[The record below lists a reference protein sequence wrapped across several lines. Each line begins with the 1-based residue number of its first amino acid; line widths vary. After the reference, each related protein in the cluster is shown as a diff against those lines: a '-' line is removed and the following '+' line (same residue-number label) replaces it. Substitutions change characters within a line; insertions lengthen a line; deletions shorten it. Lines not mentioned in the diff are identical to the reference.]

1 MAGKK
6 CSADTVLGE
15 CMYYNEPNCIRSLLW
30 PILRQDRKID
40 VGGFSVSMARPGCK
54 PSAAL

>member
-1 MAGKK
+1 
-6 CSADTVLGE
+6 
-15 CMYYNEPNCIRSLLW
+15 MYYNEPSYIRSLLW
-30 PILRQDRKID
+30 PILRQNQNID